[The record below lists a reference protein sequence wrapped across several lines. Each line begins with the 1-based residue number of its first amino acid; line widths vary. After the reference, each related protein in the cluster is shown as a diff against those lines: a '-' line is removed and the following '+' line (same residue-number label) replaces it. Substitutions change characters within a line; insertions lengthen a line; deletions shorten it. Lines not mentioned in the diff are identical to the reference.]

1 MQPEQSGGVDSLRFT
16 RRPLTGV
23 DQSGVVSRLSPLG
36 HDDGMTDA
44 YDLAADELDQLTQS
58 LAIDGLLGRADTL
71 RVVEVLR
78 ALAKT
83 LRGA

>member
-1 MQPEQSGGVDSLRFT
+1 
-16 RRPLTGV
+16 
-23 DQSGVVSRLSPLG
+23 
-36 HDDGMTDA
+36 MTDA